1 MITQLLASNAVQIAE
16 RRAGR
21 FGSGVYAGRPWALIQ
36 RNAFALRTSNSL
48 VFFSGFVE
56 PVFYLL
62 AFGFGLGSFIG
73 NVTDG
78 RYGQVSYAVYIA
90 PALLATSAMNGAIY
104 DSTWNV
110 FFKMRYAKLYD
121 AVMST
126 SLGAL
131 DTAAGEIGWAMI
143 RGASYGVGFLC
154 VVMPLGLVQS
164 WWGLLA
170 VPAAAVIAFGFAAL
184 GMGITSYLTSHQQMN
199 WINFFMLPMFLFSG
213 AFFPI
218 TNYPWFAQ
226 QIIQA
231 LPLWQAIAMMRS
243 VMFGNFDL
251 QLLGHVVYFVVF
263 IAVGL
268 TVTTRRLNR
277 LFLK

>member
-1 MITQLLASNAVQIAE
+1 MISQIVYASAVEIAE
-16 RRAGR
+16 RRSGR
-21 FGSGVYAGRPWALIQ
+21 IGASVYAGRPWALIL
-36 RNAFALRTSNSL
+36 RNVFALRTSNSL

-56 PVFYLL
+56 PVLYLL
-62 AFGFGLGSFIG
+62 AFGFGLGEFIG

-78 RYGQVSYAVYIA
+78 TNGEVRYAVYIA

-154 VVMPLGLVQS
+154 IVMPLGLVES

-170 VPAAAVIAFGFAAL
+170 VPAAAIIAFGFAAL
-184 GMGITSYLTSHQQMN
+184 GMSITSYLTSHQQMN

-218 TNYPWFAQ
+218 SNYPQIAQ
-226 QIIQA
+226 WVIQA
-231 LPLWQAIAMMRS
+231 LPLWQGIAMMRS
-243 VMFGNFDL
+243 IMFGDL
-251 QLLGHVVYFVVF
+251 DLALLGHVAYFLVF
-263 IAVGL
+263 IAIGL
-268 TVTTRRLNR
+268 TVTTRRLNK
-277 LFLK
+277 LFFK